1 MSLKQA
7 ILGISACVLFSMSL
21 FSCCEADILCDES
34 MEIPER
40 GEWSVQ
46 EARYTL
52 FAKPPRGWVGD
63 VMPMGG
69 AEDAEELRLFY
80 LQDWRDGAPT
90 YHPFHSFTTS
100 DFVHY
105 EYQGEAI
112 PVTNPDDYDLALG
125 TGSVTKAGD
134 TYHAFYTGNN
144 PRWFAAGR
152 NREYIRHA
160 VSNDLKTFTKIGEDT
175 FTAQPEL
182 GYDRENFRDP
192 FLFWNEEKEEWWLL
206 ITAVQNGKGIV
217 ARYRSDDLSSWEYM
231 EPLITTNGI
240 MECPDLFRWG
250 DYWYCVYSTDWT
262 TRYMRATSLEGPWEH
277 PPMTAFDSHA
287 FYAAKTG
294 VLHGKRYLC
303 GWIGTRGGYSGE
315 FKDTSEWDWAG
326 NLAVFELEQDEEG
339 WLKVRLPETIRAAF
353 GPEEQMVYKTL
364 EGEAES
370 EGNALTLAGDMNSGA
385 VCFGNLPAEPVLL
398 TATVRLSEDAR
409 AAGFFFG
416 GASVMKGLAV
426 ELDMKHGLL
435 RYDNSLVGRMRYST
449 EESYI
454 SRRIETMDRVYQL
467 EVLIDQDIAV
477 FYLDGREALSVRIY
491 KMPLAPWGV
500 YVTGGTCVFE
510 NMTMRRLEPSK

>member
-1 MSLKQA
+1 MLFRKA
-7 ILGISACVLFSMSL
+7 LAGIGACMLL
-21 FSCCEADILCDES
+21 CTGCYTACRADILQDEA
-34 MEIPER
+34 MAIPDR
-40 GEWSVQ
+40 GDWTIGK
-46 EARYTL
+46 ARYTV
-52 FAKPPRGWVGD
+52 FAKPPAGWVGD

-69 AEDAEELRLFY
+69 AEDEDVMRLFY

-125 TGSVTKAGD
+125 TGSVTKVGD
-134 TYHAFYTGNN
+134 VWHAFYTGNN
-144 PRWFAAGR
+144 PRWFAAGK

-160 VSNDLKTFTKIGEDT
+160 VSTDLKTFTKIEEDT
-175 FTAQPEL
+175 FTASLDL

-192 FLFWNEEKEEWWLL
+192 FLFWNEEKGEWWLL
-206 ITAVQNGKGIV
+206 ITAVRNRRGV
-217 ARYRSDDLSSWEYM
+217 LARYRSTDLSSWEIM
-231 EPLITTNGI
+231 EPLVETGGI

-262 TRYMRATSLEGPWEH
+262 TRYMRAKSLDGPWEH

-294 VLHGKRYLC
+294 VLNGKRYLC
-303 GWIGTRGGYSGE
+303 GWIGTRGGYSRE

-326 NLAVFELEQDEEG
+326 NLAVYELEQDADG
-339 WLKVRLPETIRAAF
+339 WLKIHLPDTIRDAF
-353 GPEEQMVYKTL
+353 GPQEQLTFKTL
-364 EGEAES
+364 DGEARA
-370 EGNALTLAGDMNSGA
+370 EGDTVTLTGDMDSGA

-398 TATVRLSEDAR
+398 TATVRLSADAR

-416 GASVMKGLAV
+416 GSGTMKALAV

-435 RYDNSLVGRMRYST
+435 RYDNSLVARMRYAT
-449 EESYI
+449 EESRI
-454 SRRIETMDRVYQL
+454 SRRIDTKERTYRL

-477 FYLDGREALSVRIY
+477 FFLDGREALSTRIY

-500 YVTGGTCVFE
+500 YVTGGECTFE
-510 NMTMRRLEPSK
+510 NLTMRKLVP